1 MEELSIVFQP
11 QAPRSLYAPRLSRIG
26 EHDGEL
32 EAIDNEQPSAMTF
45 RELISAI
52 FQLIKQYL
60 KGRKHE
66 R

>member
-1 MEELSIVFQP
+1 MEELSITYQP
-11 QAPRSLYAPRLSRIG
+11 REPRSLYAPHINHIG

-32 EAIDNEQPSAMTF
+32 EIIEDEQPSAMTF